1 MADIVFRT
9 AFLLLYAAAWALVFA
24 TLVAAK
30 LLWIIACWSWRTIRP
45 AIARAR
51 EARRL
56 RGAGQHALTAGALTV
71 R

>member
-1 MADIVFRT
+1 MADVLFRT
-9 AFLLLYAAAWALVFA
+9 AFLLLYAAAWVLVFA

-30 LLWIIACWSWRTIRP
+30 LLWIIARWSWRTIPP
-45 AIARAR
+45 AIAHAR

-56 RGAGQHALTAGALTV
+56 RGAGQHALAAGALTV